1 MDCIITPISAFQ
13 STNLNSKIDCFSRL
27 ADRIVRAMG
36 APLVTVEIHPD
47 QINENISIACE
58 MFSKY
63 AGYTNEYLILDS
75 RLYQRGVGVR
85 LDHLYTLANSNLDL
99 SRKASH
105 TTESTSTAPYL
116 NIEDTMYVNVS
127 AIPNTITSLS
137 PELSASFP
145 DGIFKNQ
152 ILDYSTYNT
161 VLTAIS
167 SIAGFDTYNVSAR
180 FISSVVH
187 RELNNSGECQQQEPS
202 IKYNNMFDYDAMDY
216 RKVISVV
223 DFEEGSTTGINTLFT
238 IEQTLAQQTYFSYAM
253 GNYGFDLISWWTVKN
268 WLETREKVLA
278 TRRTYDFNERTQ
290 YLRIYPEP
298 NNNVQFYALLN
309 CYIEKPI
316 RDLIKEAWVYQYSL
330 ALSKITVGRVR
341 GKFSQVNVFG
351 GQVFNTDIL
360 NEGLEEKKEL
370 ERQLFENAAGFGD
383 SDPTIFLIG

>member
-1 MDCIITPISAFQ
+1 MDCIITPITAFQ

-63 AGYTNEYLILDS
+63 AGYTSEYLILDS
-75 RLYQRGVGVR
+75 RLYQRGVGIR
-85 LDHLYTLANSNLDL
+85 LDYLYTLANSNMDL
-99 SRKASH
+99 AKKASH
-105 TTESTSTAPYL
+105 TTESASTAPYL
-116 NIEDTMYVNVS
+116 DIEDTFYVCNS
-127 AIPNTITSLS
+127 AIPSTITSLAS
-137 PELSASFP
+137 TISAAFP
-145 DGIFKNQ
+145 NGVFKNQ
-152 ILDYSTYNT
+152 LLDYTTYNT
-161 VLTAIS
+161 VLT
-167 SIAGFDTYNVSAR
+167 SITSVDGFDTYNVASR
-180 FISSVVH
+180 FTTTVTKQLNSSGQCTSKSVAT
-187 RELNNSGECQQQEPS
+187 
-202 IKYNNMFDYDAMDY
+202 KYNNMFDYDAMDY

-223 DFEEGSTTGINTLFT
+223 DLDEGSTTGINTLFT

-278 TRRTYDFNERTQ
+278 TRRTFDFNDRTQ

-298 NNNVQFYALLN
+298 NDSVQFYALLQ

-341 GKFSQVNVFG
+341 GKFAQVNLFG

-370 ERQLFENAAGFGD
+370 EKQLFENAAGFGD
-383 SDPTIFLIG
+383 SDPTIFLVG